1 METFWLCYG
10 SYQGKRDVRLFD
22 LYLQANFR
30 EKKKHF
36 LYETYVTD
44 CLKNTNDVLANAYGG
59 SVMKERYV
67 DVVKDLNKPQEEERT
82 AEEVI
87 EDIGNKLD
95 MIGAS

>member
-1 METFWLCYG
+1 M
-10 SYQGKRDVRLFD
+10 
-22 LYLQANFR
+22 QANFR
-30 EKKKHF
+30 EKKRHF

-44 CLKNTNDVLANAYGG
+44 CLKNTNDVLANIYSG

-67 DVVKDLNKPQEEERT
+67 DIVKDLSEPQKESQKEERT

-95 MIGAS
+95 RIGAS

>member
-1 METFWLCYG
+1 M
-10 SYQGKRDVRLFD
+10 
-22 LYLQANFR
+22 
-30 EKKKHF
+30 
-36 LYETYVTD
+36 
-44 CLKNTNDVLANAYGG
+44 KNTNDAISNVYGG
-59 SVMKERYV
+59 SVMKKRYV